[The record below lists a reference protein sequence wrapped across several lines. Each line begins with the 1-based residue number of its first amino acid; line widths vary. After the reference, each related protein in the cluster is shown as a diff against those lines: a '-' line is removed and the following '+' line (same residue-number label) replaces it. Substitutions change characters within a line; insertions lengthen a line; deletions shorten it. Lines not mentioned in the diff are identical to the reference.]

1 MRRTVRRIVSR
12 TARRTVRRLVAV
24 VVVVAVALVAIR
36 IDARL
41 FSPRASPTMPLF
53 HRKLKARWSW
63 PPCAE
68 CTTLDRSSTYAEQP
82 LTCNGGAG
90 TEKGDST
97 RHG

>member
-1 MRRTVRRIVSR
+1 VSR
-12 TARRTVRRLVAV
+12 TARRTVRRLVALAF

-36 IDARL
+36 VDARL

-68 CTTLDRSSTYAEQP
+68 CTTLDRLSTYAEQP
-82 LTCNGGAG
+82 LMTQ
-90 TEKGDST
+90 
-97 RHG
+97 